1 MDGQIAP
8 TAPPTGFVS
17 YIQWCGLAPHTN
29 LYCTCITQ
37 SVQKQGSWLFYRR
50 KRKTNFLPGG
60 FLHRGDK
67 DSFGSWWALTCHV
80 VPNRRTNR
88 LGHRSSNPLVISS
101 VKLRTNLEIVTNG
114 SAIYVFL
121 QNGDAV
127 RFPTSNNGIARREAF
142 IKNSQHRKAASRLFL
157 TATLMR

>member
-1 MDGQIAP
+1 MAKSHQRLHLPGLSAISNGAGSPLILIFIAL
-8 TAPPTGFVS
+8 VS
-17 YIQWCGLAPHTN
+17 HNQCKNKALD
-29 LYCTCITQ
+29 
-37 SVQKQGSWLFYRR
+37 SFYRR
-50 KRKTNFLPGG
+50 KRKTNLLPGG

-101 VKLRTNLEIVTNG
+101 VKLRTNLEIVTND